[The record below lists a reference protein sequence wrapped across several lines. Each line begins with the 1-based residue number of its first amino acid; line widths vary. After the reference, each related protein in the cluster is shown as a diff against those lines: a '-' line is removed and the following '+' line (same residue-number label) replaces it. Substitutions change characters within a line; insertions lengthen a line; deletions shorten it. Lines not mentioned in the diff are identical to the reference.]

1 MSEKNFPQLFAGLTV
16 IALALVISAWFG
28 SQAIQNLKNADNTI
42 SVTGSA
48 RKAIK
53 ADLGVWRSSIQSQ
66 APTRQAA
73 YKQITADAETVKS
86 YFTVQKQVPAAA
98 LSIGNLDTQTLYE
111 LLPNGNNSNQV
122 LGYLMTQSFE
132 IRLPDVEQIQK
143 LAQESQELLNRD
155 LVFASNSP
163 EFLYTKLGDLRVE
176 MLAQASQDARQ
187 RAIKILESVG
197 NRLGPVRS
205 VRTGVF
211 QITRPNSTEVSDY
224 GTYDTQTID
233 KDITA
238 VLTMSFAVN

>member
-1 MSEKNFPQLFAGLTV
+1 MSEKSFPQLFAGLTV
-16 IALALVISAWFG
+16 IALALVIAAWFG
-28 SQAIQNLKNADNTI
+28 SQAIQGLKNADNTI
-42 SVTGSA
+42 SVTGFA

-53 ADLGVWRSSIQSQ
+53 ADLGVWRSTIQTE

-73 YKQITADAETVKS
+73 YKQVSADLATVKS
-86 YFTVQKQVPAAA
+86 YFTVQKQVPEEA
-98 LSIGNLDTQTLYE
+98 LSVGNLDTQTLYE
-111 LLPNGNNSNQV
+111 LLPNGSNSNQV
-122 LGYLMTQSFE
+122 RGYLMTQYLE
-132 IRLPDVEQIQK
+132 IRLPDVEQIEK
-143 LAQESQELLNRD
+143 LAQDSQELLNQD
-155 LVFASNSP
+155 LVFESRSP

-187 RAIKILESVG
+187 RAAKILESVG

-211 QITRPNSTEVSDY
+211 QVTRPNSTEVSDY